1 MRRVLVS
8 LHHTH
13 GHSGVVIGDE
23 GVLLVRDL
31 RAAAAGWSVL
41 QGDRPGVLAWPDG
54 HGVVAGL
61 LPDGASAAA
70 LVADGRRASAVV
82 ARGAWIAAGRVGG
95 APDGVPVLYT
105 GPGGEVVGGT
115 MAAPPG

>member
-1 MRRVLVS
+1 VRRVLVS

-41 QGDRPGVLAWPDG
+41 RGDRPGLLAWPDG
-54 HGVVAGL
+54 HGVAGGL
-61 LPDGASAAA
+61 LPGGAV
-70 LVADGRRASAVV
+70 VAELMVEGRRAAAVV
-82 ARGAWIAAGRVGG
+82 AGGAWIAAVGPG
-95 APDGVPVLYT
+95 ACAAPAPVIFS
-105 GPGGEVVGGT
+105 GPGGEEVGRASAG
-115 MAAPPG
+115 G

>member
-41 QGDRPGVLAWPDG
+41 QGHRPGLLAWPDG
-54 HGVVAGL
+54 HGVAGGL
-61 LPDGASAAA
+61 LPSGAIAAE
-70 LVADGRRASAVV
+70 LVVAGRRASAVV
-82 ARGAWIAAGRVGG
+82 AAGAWIAAVAAH
-95 APDGVPVLYT
+95 APAGGVPVLFT
-105 GPGGEVVGGT
+105 GDRGERLGEAT
-115 MAAPPG
+115 AHA